1 MFLAGDGMRLPY
13 QMAISN
19 ETDGNSNTM
28 KRMMMKRMMMNHT
41 DVYKTDVIT
50 GQEQGCCKAGV
61 AETVPDQLCI

>member
-28 KRMMMKRMMMNHT
+28 KRMMMNHT
-41 DVYKTDVIT
+41 VVYKTDVIT

>member
-28 KRMMMKRMMMNHT
+28 KRMMMNHT
-41 DVYKTDVIT
+41 AVYKTDVIT